1 MTQLKTGLAVLLAL
15 SSVAPSVAQMAPA
28 ATEGPGCYA
37 YLVYPPAVAT
47 AAETAHQSLTC
58 EPGEGV
64 SPNDGA
70 LRPNTE
76 LEEHSLN
83 RADAN
88 VAEARV
94 P

>member
-37 YLVYPPAVAT
+37 YLVYPPVTAT
-47 AAETAHQSLTC
+47 MAATAHQSTC
-58 EPGEGV
+58 ESGEGV
-64 SPNDGA
+64 RPDDGA
-70 LRPNTE
+70 SRPDKA
-76 LEEHSLN
+76 LEEHSFN